1 MAFDF
6 IFNQEILH
14 GEFSSPDVN
23 VNVYGVPPNGSN
35 LQYKAL
41 NSDKLDA
48 LEKFVREKMEQSTD
62 KEATWK
68 KCVKALNRK
77 IWKLN
82 PKNKNKT
89 VLTDLADDDE

>member
-1 MAFDF
+1 MALMKSCKNIKKPTLIAAAAFDF

-48 LEKFVREKMEQSTD
+48 LEKFVRDKMEQSTD
-62 KEATWK
+62 K
-68 KCVKALNRK
+68 
-77 IWKLN
+77 
-82 PKNKNKT
+82 
-89 VLTDLADDDE
+89 